1 MSQII
6 KFIAAFSLCASAHV
20 TAHAD
25 DITTDPAYVYGELKS
40 QRGAILKD
48 LPGVS
53 RVFRR
58 TCIDGD
64 CEKVLIGYITKRTEK
79 LIQLTDI
86 QFETE
91 GNNSP
96 NETNSA
102 KELANQGVVADMA
115 STTLALS
122 QGAQE
127 LNPLLGSAPGLGT
140 LALVGLGRYQLNQ
153 SLAQSADSTDLEKVK
168 SLCLISGISNGAAAN
183 NVLLLLS
190 GAGAVPI
197 VVGIVTA
204 KVQRDKCLA
213 RAEEARELRI
223 ALENKALQTYV
234 AWAKSQEAERLAA
247 IDAPPIQ
254 QVTDTEAT
262 APNSTMPIGAAANS
276 VAAL

>member
-1 MSQII
+1 
-6 KFIAAFSLCASAHV
+6 
-20 TAHAD
+20 
-25 DITTDPAYVYGELKS
+25 
-40 QRGAILKD
+40 
-48 LPGVS
+48 
-53 RVFRR
+53 
-58 TCIDGD
+58 
-64 CEKVLIGYITKRTEK
+64 
-79 LIQLTDI
+79 
-86 QFETE
+86 
-91 GNNSP
+91 
-96 NETNSA
+96 
-102 KELANQGVVADMA
+102 MA

-234 AWAKSQEAERLAA
+234 AWAKSQEAERLAT
-247 IDAPPIQ
+247 IDTPPMQ
-254 QVTDTEAT
+254 QITDTEAT